1 MDLDLTVFALG
12 VLALTVLSALV
23 GTAMKTGQT
32 ANQRRRIAEEQQEL
46 ELQRGMLAVEREML
60 AARRRTDRRTPQQC
74 CPWCSCPIPP
84 AH

>member
-23 GTAMKTGQT
+23 GTAMKTG
-32 ANQRRRIAEEQQEL
+32 AYQRRRIAEERQEL
-46 ELQRGMLAVEREML
+46 DLQRGMLAVEREML
-60 AARRRTDRRTPQQC
+60 AARRRTGRRTPQQC
-74 CPWCSCPIPP
+74 CPWCNCPIPP

>member
-23 GTAMKTGQT
+23 GTAMETGQT
-32 ANQRRRIAEEQQEL
+32 ADQRRRIAEERQEL
-46 ELQRGMLAVEREML
+46 DLQRGMLAVEREML
-60 AARRRTDRRTPQQC
+60 AARRRTVRRTPQQC